1 MHWVSDLLTQA
12 ELSDQSDVTV
22 VVLGVQVVQQLA
34 ATAHHTQQTAATM
47 VILGVGLEAVSS
59 ATCTSGLP
67 VSVALRALALTT
79 SALIEDAII
88 YLSVVFNLRW

>member
-1 MHWVSDLLTQA
+1 
-12 ELSDQSDVTV
+12 
-22 VVLGVQVVQQLA
+22 
-34 ATAHHTQQTAATM
+34 
-47 VILGVGLEAVSS
+47 
-59 ATCTSGLP
+59 